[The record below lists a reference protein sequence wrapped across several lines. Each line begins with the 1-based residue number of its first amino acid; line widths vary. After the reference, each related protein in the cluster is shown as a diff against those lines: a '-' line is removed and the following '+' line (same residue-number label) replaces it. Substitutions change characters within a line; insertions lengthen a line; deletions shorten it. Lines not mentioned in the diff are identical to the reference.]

1 MKYKT
6 IPYFF
11 IILILLIPANA
22 FGDLDLMLLQE
33 DLFVIRAP
41 VNISV
46 DLPIFTDADKIVI
59 YGNIPTEA
67 ILQVM
72 IIDPDEKVILNKDIT
87 IQAGD
92 FTYDIVIG
100 DYDLGRSGHYD
111 ISVSYNESEITKQ
124 FFYDSGHN
132 VNPMKVDSGIES
144 LTESDQIT
152 IFAIAAIIII
162 GALIFL
168 ARGSFTRKKT
178 EYDIGEWESK
188 KNRDYEKYHSEWMN
202 DEVSFER
209 TGKDKLSDDEFR
221 KSLLSENLPDYYAI
235 LQVSKD
241 ASQDEI
247 KKQFRLLAKKWHPD
261 KKQSNDAEEK
271 MAQINMSYEVLSD
284 HKRRKMYDQHF
295 ANK

>member
-33 DLFVIRAP
+33 DLFGIQAP

-59 YGNIPTEA
+59 YGNVPTEA

-72 IIDPDEKVILNKDIT
+72 IIDPDEKIILNKDII

-168 ARGSFTRKKT
+168 ARGSFIRKKT

-188 KNRDYEKYHSEWMN
+188 KNRDYEKYHSEWMS
-202 DEVSFER
+202 DEISFER
-209 TGKDKLSDDEFR
+209 TGKDKLSDEEFR
-221 KSLLSENLPDYYAI
+221 KSLLNENLPDYYAI
-235 LQVSKD
+235 LQVSKN

-271 MAQINMSYEVLSD
+271 MAQINMAYEVLSD

>member
-1 MKYKT
+1 MKYKVAVC
-6 IPYFF
+6 FL
-11 IILILLIPANA
+11 IIFVLFLPIDVFANS
-22 FGDLDLMLLQE
+22 
-33 DLFVIRAP
+33 

-46 DLPIFTDADKIVI
+46 DLPIYTDADVI
-59 YGNIPTEA
+59 AIHGNISTET
-67 ILQVM
+67 ILQIT
-72 IIDPDEKVILNKDIT
+72 IIDPDEIIVLNENLT
-87 IQAGD
+87 IVPGD
-92 FTYDIVIG
+92 FTYIIILG
-100 DYDLGRSGHYD
+100 NYDLKRSGHYD
-111 ISVSYNESEITKQ
+111 ISIVYDGIKIADQ

-132 VNPMKVDSGIES
+132 VNPMKVGNDANNLS
-144 LTESDQIT
+144 ESDQIT

-162 GALIFL
+162 GVLVFL

-178 EYDIGEWESK
+178 EYDSGEWESK
-188 KNRDYEKYHSEWMN
+188 KNRDYEKYHSEWMS
-202 DEVSFER
+202 DEISFER
-209 TGKDKLSDDEFR
+209 TSKDKLSDEEFR
-221 KSLLSENLPDYYAI
+221 KSLLSENLLDYYAI

-271 MAQINMSYEVLSD
+271 MAQINMAYEVLSD

>member
-100 DYDLGRSGHYD
+100 DYDLDRSGHYD

>member
-33 DLFVIRAP
+33 DLFGIQAP

-59 YGNIPTEA
+59 YGNVPTEA

-72 IIDPDEKVILNKDIT
+72 IIAPDEKIILNKDIT

-100 DYDLGRSGHYD
+100 DYVLGRSGHYD

-168 ARGSFTRKKT
+168 ARGSFIRKKT

-188 KNRDYEKYHSEWMN
+188 KNRDYEKYHSEWMS
-202 DEVSFER
+202 DEISFER

-221 KSLLSENLPDYYAI
+221 KSLLSENLLDYYAI
-235 LQVSKD
+235 LQISKD
-241 ASQDEI
+241 ASKDEI

-271 MAQINMSYEVLSD
+271 MAQINMAYEVLSD
-284 HKRRKMYDQHF
+284 PKRRKMYEQYF
-295 ANK
+295 SKK

>member
-100 DYDLGRSGHYD
+100 DYDLDRSGHYD

-271 MAQINMSYEVLSD
+271 MAQINMAYEVLSD
-284 HKRRKMYDQHF
+284 YKRRKMYDQHF